1 MFYIIYQTSFIGDI
15 ILSTSMIRTVREVDP
30 KGEIVFIGT
39 SRGENILAHNRDIKH
54 FVVYDKRGADRGFQ
68 GIWRTVARVKEI
80 VRDEG
85 SVYFSPH
92 RFLRASV
99 IGFMIGS
106 ENRISFRESA
116 ASFLY
121 TARVPYRYGIHEIER
136 NHDLLAAYFGRDRL
150 EGPPALPKLFP
161 SRGDFDR
168 AKQFVTAHFQDMKD
182 VVSIAPGSVW
192 PTKRWPVEYFRELI
206 RLLNENRIGVILI
219 GGDEDRELCLELTT
233 EKTEY
238 LAGKRSILESAAAI
252 SFTSALITND
262 SAPLHI
268 ASAMN
273 VPTIAIFGATTPH
286 LGFGPLA
293 ERSVVVENRS
303 VECRPCGKH
312 GGRRCRYK
320 HHECM
325 KSITPDVVFSR
336 VMGILYEE

>member
-1 MFYIIYQTSFIGDI
+1 VIYIIYQTSFIGDI

-39 SRGENILAHNRDIKH
+39 HRGEEILAHNRDITH
-54 FVVYDKRGADRGFQ
+54 FVVYDKRGADRGFK
-68 GIWRTVARVKEI
+68 GIRGIVAHVKEI
-80 VRDEG
+80 VRDGE
-85 SVYFSPH
+85 SAFFSPH
-92 RFLRASV
+92 RFLRASL
-99 IGFMIGS
+99 IGFLIGS

-121 TARVPYRYGIHEIER
+121 TTKVPYRYGIHEIER
-136 NHDLLAAYFGRDRL
+136 NHDLLAAYFGRDVL
-150 EGPPALPKLFP
+150 ERPPAMPKLFP
-161 SRGDFDR
+161 SRVDFEK
-168 AKQFVTAHFQDMKD
+168 AKHFALSHFHDVKS

-192 PTKRWPVEYFRELI
+192 LTKRWPVEHFRELI
-206 RLLNENRIGVILI
+206 RLLNENLIGVILI

-233 EKTEY
+233 EKTVS
-238 LAGKRSILESAAAI
+238 LAGKLSILESAAAI
-252 SFTSALITND
+252 SFTDALITND

-293 ERSVVVENRS
+293 ERSVIVENRR
-303 VECRPCGKH
+303 VKCRPCGRH
-312 GGRRCRYK
+312 GGRKCRYK

-325 KSITPDVVFSR
+325 QSITPDAVFSR
-336 VMGILYEE
+336 MMRILYDD